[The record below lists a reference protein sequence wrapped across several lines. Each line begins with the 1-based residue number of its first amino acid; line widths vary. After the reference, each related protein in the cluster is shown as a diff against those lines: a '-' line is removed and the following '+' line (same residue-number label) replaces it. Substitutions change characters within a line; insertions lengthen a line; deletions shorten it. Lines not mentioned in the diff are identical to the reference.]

1 MKILRI
7 AFELYEVNVEDLTP
21 GHKYVSCHIIF
32 DVKMGYNFRLKTQMV
47 SGGHKTTT
55 QYKLTYQ
62 SSVSWDSVKTALT
75 ISALNDLKVIVCDTQ
90 NAYLTENFRE
100 KIWTVAC
107 PKFGY
112 EQ

>member
-1 MKILRI
+1 
-7 AFELYEVNVEDLTP
+7 
-21 GHKYVSCHIIF
+21 
-32 DVKMGYNFRLKTQMV
+32 MV

-90 NAYLTENFRE
+90 NVYLTENFWE
-100 KIWTVAC
+100 KIWTVAG

-112 EQ
+112 EQGKIMSVVRVLYGLQLSRSELGISFLNSL